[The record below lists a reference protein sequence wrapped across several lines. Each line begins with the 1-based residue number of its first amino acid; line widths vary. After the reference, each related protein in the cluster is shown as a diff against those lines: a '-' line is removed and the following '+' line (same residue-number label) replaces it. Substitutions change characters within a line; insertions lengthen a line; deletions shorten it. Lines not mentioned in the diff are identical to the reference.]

1 MLDAKQNLN
10 LDAAQNQQQIDGK
23 TSSSSWSLGA
33 SFGLDG
39 NFTGLTGGFG
49 SGHGTENGN
58 TVTHTGSVIDAAG
71 TVTLKSGNDTN
82 IIGSQVKGDKV
93 VADIGGN
100 LNLASTQ
107 DSDDYT
113 ANNQSTGI
121 GFGTGKIS
129 GTTGSFNT
137 GKTNSN
143 YDSVTG
149 QAGIF
154 AGEEGFDIYVGK
166 NTDLKGAVIAS
177 EADADKNRLSTDT
190 LTWSDIENKAEYSAS
205 SSGIGYAAGK
215 DANGNDVEKKDLGLT
230 PNIGVTASGEASSTT
245 KSAISLGTIE
255 IRSNPD
261 QDISNLNRTPEG
273 AVNAL
278 GKIFDKQTVQEQQ
291 ELAGLFGEEVF
302 KAIGN
307 LGLKEGSAEKVALD
321 AFAGGLMAQL
331 GGGSFASGAAGAAFN
346 QIVMNELAKIKDSAA
361 MQWASVIVGAVAA
374 KVVGG
379 NAQTGASVAASET
392 KNNWL
397 NHRQQAELAEK
408 LSKATSD
415 EERLKI
421 LEEYK
426 ALSQINILSGVDPD
440 TGLPV
445 PRDPVSGQ
453 AYEAIEPELLKVL
466 NDLNLPGSF
475 GIINYN
481 VDNSGLNNNLARAR
495 NFIHYGNETLE
506 LGKNVGESLVDTAA
520 GELIINQLRTS
531 FTIGKVSAP
540 RLGPATTLEIVVDT
554 TPGST
559 IALKGVSKVL
569 GGVVALGQT
578 TYDVYLDY
586 KTFGGLNEKF
596 AMAAGADIGTTAVLA
611 LGGGAAVSLG
621 APVIAVSIVGGG
633 VAYLVNKEVIKPWK
647 EGLGQ

>member
-1 MLDAKQNLN
+1 MSGLFSSGGIGFTIGSKSEKTTLDQQTMEQAGSTIGSIEGNVNLIAGNQVNSAGTTIISGQDTNISGKNVTIDNTVNTYDSQYKYEFKQSGLSVSLGGGVIDAATGAYNDIQRSGQVQDDRLKTLYEYKAVKDLEKLKDFKGNLTKGVGVGVSIGSSQMTAEQTTHAETVNPSNINAGGNVNITATDGDINLIATNIHAIDVLLDAKQNLN
-10 LDAAQNQQQIDGK
+10 IDAAQNQQQIDGK

-154 AGEEGFDIYVGK
+154 AGAEGFDIYVGK
-166 NTDLKGAVIAS
+166 NTDLKGAVISS
-177 EADADKNRLSTDT
+177 EATPDKNKLSTDT
-190 LTWSDIENKAEYSAS
+190 LTYSDIENKAEYSAS
-205 SSGIGYAAGK
+205 SVGVGYAAGK
-215 DANGNDVEKKDLGLT
+215 DANGKDVTDKDKGLI

-245 KSAISLGTIE
+245 KSAISLGTID
-255 IRSNPD
+255 IRSNPT

-273 AVNAL
+273 SINAL
-278 GKIFDKQTVQEQQ
+278 GKIFDKQTVKEQQ
-291 ELAGLFGEEVF
+291 ELANLFGQEAF

-307 LGLKEGSAEKVALD
+307 LGLTEGSPEKVFLD

-331 GGGSFASGAAGAAFN
+331 GGGSFASGAAGAGFN
-346 QIVMNELAKIKDSAA
+346 QLVQLELAKITDPALH
-361 MQWASVIVGAVAA
+361 QWASAVVGIAA
-374 KVVGG
+374 ASVVGG
-379 NAQTGASVAASET
+379 NAQTGASTAVSET
-392 KNNWL
+392 RNNWFWGA
-397 NHRQQAELAEK
+397 HVLARTAAISAFRY
-408 LSKATSD
+408 LSIYNL
-415 EERLKI
+415 LKI
-421 LEEYK
+421 YK
-426 ALSQINILSGVDPD
+426 EQHNLSM
-440 TGLPV
+440 TF
-445 PRDPVSGQ
+445 
-453 AYEAIEPELLKVL
+453 K
-466 NDLNLPGSF
+466 
-475 GIINYN
+475 GI
-481 VDNSGLNNNLARAR
+481 
-495 NFIHYGNETLE
+495 
-506 LGKNVGESLVDTAA
+506 
-520 GELIINQLRTS
+520 
-531 FTIGKVSAP
+531 
-540 RLGPATTLEIVVDT
+540 
-554 TPGST
+554 
-559 IALKGVSKVL
+559 
-569 GGVVALGQT
+569 
-578 TYDVYLDY
+578 
-586 KTFGGLNEKF
+586 
-596 AMAAGADIGTTAVLA
+596 
-611 LGGGAAVSLG
+611 
-621 APVIAVSIVGGG
+621 
-633 VAYLVNKEVIKPWK
+633 
-647 EGLGQ
+647 

>member
-1 MLDAKQNLN
+1 MTAEQTTHAETVNPSNINAGGNVNITATDGDINLIATNIHAIDVLLDAKQNLN

-107 DSDDYT
+107 DSDDYA

-154 AGEEGFDIYVGK
+154 AGAEGFDIYVGK

-177 EADADKNRLSTDT
+177 DATPDKNKLSTDT
-190 LTWSDIENKAEYSAS
+190 LTYSDIQNKAEYSAS
-205 SSGIGYAAGK
+205 SVGVGYAAGK
-215 DANGNDVEKKDLGLT
+215 DANGKDVADKDKGLI

-245 KSAISLGTIE
+245 KSAISLGTID
-255 IRSNPD
+255 IRSNPT

-273 AVNAL
+273 SINAL
-278 GKIFDKQTVQEQQ
+278 GKIFDKQTVKEQQ
-291 ELAGLFGEEVF
+291 ELANLFGQEAF

-307 LGLKEGSAEKVALD
+307 LGLTEGSPEKVFLD

-331 GGGSFASGAAGAAFN
+331 GGGSFASGAAGAGFN
-346 QIVMNELAKIKDSAA
+346 QLVQLELAKITDPALH
-361 MQWASVIVGAVAA
+361 QWASAVVGIAA
-374 KVVGG
+374 ASVVGG
-379 NAQTGASVAASET
+379 NAQTGASTAVSETRNNWFWGAHVLARTAAISAFRYLSSTPAGRAALQKLEIYSEEALIASEEMMAKVVNEANALMT
-392 KNNWL
+392 RFGIPGRVQSRINLITGDLEAGWEHVLSRHFNTSV
-397 NHRQQAELAEK
+397 NASQFTVAPEELQGILQSEQVIGTPILRIV
-408 LSKATSD
+408 LSDQGPRFLREVTLD
-415 EERLKI
+415 KI
-421 LEEYK
+421 IGIDK
-426 ALSQINILSGVDPD
+426 FS
-440 TGLPV
+440 
-445 PRDPVSGQ
+445 
-453 AYEAIEPELLKVL
+453 
-466 NDLNLPGSF
+466 NLPTSVMTVLTDLQG
-475 GIINYN
+475 
-481 VDNSGLNNNLARAR
+481 NL
-495 NFIHYGNETLE
+495 
-506 LGKNVGESLVDTAA
+506 VTA
-520 GELIINQLRTS
+520 
-531 FTIGKVSAP
+531 
-540 RLGPATTLEIVVDT
+540 
-554 TPGST
+554 TPG
-559 IALKGVSKVL
+559 
-569 GGVVALGQT
+569 
-578 TYDVYLDY
+578 
-586 KTFGGLNEKF
+586 
-596 AMAAGADIGTTAVLA
+596 
-611 LGGGAAVSLG
+611 
-621 APVIAVSIVGGG
+621 
-633 VAYLVNKEVIKPWK
+633 VIK
-647 EGLGQ
+647 

>member
-1 MLDAKQNLN
+1 M
-10 LDAAQNQQQIDGK
+10 
-23 TSSSSWSLGA
+23 
-33 SFGLDG
+33 
-39 NFTGLTGGFG
+39 
-49 SGHGTENGN
+49 
-58 TVTHTGSVIDAAG
+58 
-71 TVTLKSGNDTN
+71 
-82 IIGSQVKGDKV
+82 
-93 VADIGGN
+93 ADIGGN

-331 GGGSFASGAAGAAFN
+331 GGGSFASGAAGAGFN
-346 QIVMNELAKIKDSAA
+346 QTVMSELAKIKDPAVI
-361 MQWASVIVGAVAA
+361 QWASVIVGAVAA

-392 KNNWL
+392 KNNFLSDWQKEQREQALKEGDLEKVAYWDAIDKAQDQIISTL
-397 NHRQQAELAEK
+397 NIPPGTDLNDQENYNLLQNVSILAQEA
-408 LSKATSD
+408 LANPD
-415 EERLKI
+415 LAPGDYDGFKI
-421 LEEYK
+421 T
-426 ALSQINILSGVDPD
+426 D
-440 TGLPV
+440 TGGILV
-445 PRDPVSGQ
+445 LAGAVWV
-453 AYEAIEPELLKVL
+453 AI
-466 NDLNLPGSF
+466 
-475 GIINYN
+475 N
-481 VDNSGLNNNLARAR
+481 VDLK
-495 NFIHYGNETLE
+495 TL
-506 LGKNVGESLVDTAA
+506 T
-520 GELIINQLRTS
+520 
-531 FTIGKVSAP
+531 
-540 RLGPATTLEIVVDT
+540 
-554 TPGST
+554 
-559 IALKGVSKVL
+559 
-569 GGVVALGQT
+569 
-578 TYDVYLDY
+578 
-586 KTFGGLNEKF
+586 
-596 AMAAGADIGTTAVLA
+596 
-611 LGGGAAVSLG
+611 LG
-621 APVIAVSIVGGG
+621 APVLAKPVNLPAWRDVAIDIEHIASGHMIGGSRASAIKDLFPPYMNAQQVERAVREAYRYGERVSTQGDRVVIRGTSNGMTIEMYVNT
-633 VAYLVNKEVIKPWK
+633 VTNIIETAYPKW
-647 EGLGQ
+647 